1 MWMIDTNPSKV
12 TESVMADD
20 VTEMTSMI
28 SKHDQQKM
36 NWEKKEEENVQK
48 ENVHYQ
54 DVLFDGEYISLLY
67 WLMEVFV
74 LESRNIGTILKR

>member
-1 MWMIDTNPSKV
+1 MIDTNPSKV

-54 DVLFDGEYISLLY
+54 DVLFDGEYIFLLY
-67 WLMEVFV
+67 
-74 LESRNIGTILKR
+74 